1 MASGGREIGAGSLRF
16 LATKRKFRANR
27 GAAAAFRL
35 GASASSAAVEIR
47 HERRSG
53 RDFLIVP
60 VVALTQ
66 TVLECVTCTEPELA
80 PADEFAREPEAWNGL
95 PLCYEHPQDAEGN
108 YVSARAA
115 AAKDF
120 IIGHVE
126 NSRRDGDR
134 LLMDAAVDI
143 ERAKQLGADEVLERL
158 EKGEPVEVSTGFWCE
173 TVKASGSQGDRA
185 YTAVQYGHQ
194 GDHLA
199 LLGPDATG
207 ACSWEQGCGA
217 PRAAKGK
224 AMPTKLRSNCGDAK
238 HSCAKCAGKK
248 LAALVKQL
256 VSGDAEGFRALA
268 QLQLGAVSDVDLAAA
283 LYVQISAKNPG
294 ASWCYV
300 IAVFSEPSEVVFVVG
315 SEEGGEYKS
324 RTLAQ
329 AYAVTSADDGAVELQ
344 GEAREVRPVT
354 RYVNAEQSDDG
365 DGPSVDQNKEVDMT
379 KKEREALVAKLVAN
393 RKLSGEAASKF
404 VASMEKVDDDTLKA
418 LHDGDEASAEAVTK
432 AEEEKAAAEKKAEEA
447 AKASAPAPKEEKPA
461 EGDAVAKAA
470 ALKTLGLTPESLG
483 FLVGFAEKS
492 KAEAIALI
500 KANKGSKFTDA
511 QLAAM
516 DVETLTTLAATLK
529 ANEAPAKPEKKD
541 TSFTLLGGP
550 REGDDDGEVDPLS
563 KSEPSALETKIR
575 ALRGGKAA

>member
-1 MASGGREIGAGSLRF
+1 MLR
-16 LATKRKFRANR
+16 L
-27 GAAAAFRL
+27 GAAA
-35 GASASSAAVEIR
+35 SSEAVEIR
-47 HERRSG
+47 RERRSG

-60 VVALTQ
+60 VVALTE
-66 TVLECVTCTEPELA
+66 TVLECVTCVEPELA
-80 PADEFAREPEAWNGL
+80 PADEFARDPEAWNGL

-115 AAKDF
+115 AARDF

-126 NSRRDGDR
+126 NSRRVEDSLR
-134 LLMDAAVDI
+134 MDAAVDI
-143 ERAKQLGADEVLERL
+143 ERAKELGAGEVLERL

-173 TVKASGSQGDRA
+173 TVKASGSKGERA

-217 PRAAKGK
+217 PRAAKK
-224 AMPTKLRSNCGDAK
+224 EADVAKLRTNCGDAK
-238 HSCAKCAGKK
+238 HGSCSKCSAKKT
-248 LAALVKQL
+248 AALLKQL
-256 VSGDAEGFRALA
+256 SAGGAEGFRALA
-268 QLQLGAVSDVDLAAA
+268 QLQLGAVSDIDLAAS
-283 LYVQISAKNPG
+283 LYNQIKAANAS

-300 IAVFSEPSEVVFVVG
+300 IAVFSEPAEVIFVVG
-315 SEEGGEYKS
+315 KEENGEYSS

-329 AYAVTSADDGAVELQ
+329 SFSVTSADDGAVELQ
-344 GEAREVRPVT
+344 GEPREVRPVT
-354 RYVNAEQSDDG
+354 RYVDAEQSDDG

-418 LHDGDEASAEAVTK
+418 LGDSDEASASAVEK

-447 AKASAPAPKEEKPA
+447 AKAAPEPKKEEKPA

-492 KAEAIALI
+492 KAEAIAVI
-500 KANKGSKFTDA
+500 KANKASKFTEA
-511 QLAAM
+511 QLGAM

-529 ANEAPAKPEKKD
+529 ANEQAPKPEKKD

-550 REGDDDGEVDPLS
+550 REGEDDSEVDPLA
-563 KSEPSALETKIR
+563 KQEPSMLEQKIR
-575 ALRGGKAA
+575 ALRGGKSAA